1 MLTCASAP
9 KHSTIALEVNIIGE
23 CCLPPRTGPHQETK
37 LLTQRNDLLKTQLPQ
52 QIFLA
57 AAAAAAACVS
67 AENLSAVLE
76 GNNTPGHRTLT
87 SINS

>member
-37 LLTQRNDLLKTQLPQ
+37 LLTHRNDLLKIQLTQ

-57 AAAAAAACVS
+57 AEARVF
-67 AENLSAVLE
+67 AENLSTVLE
-76 GNNTPGHRTLT
+76 GKNTQGYGTLIL
-87 SINS
+87 INLNS